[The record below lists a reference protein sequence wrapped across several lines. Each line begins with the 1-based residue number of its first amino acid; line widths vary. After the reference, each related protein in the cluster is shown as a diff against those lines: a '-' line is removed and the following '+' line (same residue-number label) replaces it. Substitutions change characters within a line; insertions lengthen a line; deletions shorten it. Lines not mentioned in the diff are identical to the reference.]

1 MTEHGLY
8 HRFRTIHG
16 ILHIAGLP
24 MREQFISVVPSPC
37 FLEIH
42 FVLFAE
48 PLHFLLRKSK
58 ERRQL
63 SRVGHRI
70 FGKHVE
76 CRMRA
81 VFLDRQDAGHVGQ
94 RHIVLILEPRPQ
106 EIEIFSLSY
115 LIVLVLAEQ
124 TVPFINQD
132 DKGAVGFC
140 VNILE
145 HLNEIGLVKEINS
158 FE

>member
-24 MREQFISVVPSPC
+24 MRDQFISVVPSPR

-48 PLHFLLRKSK
+48 FFHFLLRKAE

-63 SRVGHRI
+63 TRVSHGI

-76 CRMRA
+76 RRMRTI
-81 VFLDRQDAGHVGQ
+81 FLNRQDAGHVCQ

-106 EIEIFSLSY
+106 EVEIFSLSY